1 MGCVGNHF
9 SVQFKPN
16 VDNIFQ
22 SVDTEFTGDSSLTL
36 TVCDWFRPRLIVEFV
51 GGSDGMLRR
60 LAGMAGMV
68 DMDMVD
74 RWERL
79 GVSCREW

>member
-1 MGCVGNHF
+1 MFNL
-9 SVQFKPN
+9 SPMLTIY
-16 VDNIFQ
+16 IFQ
-22 SVDTEFTGDSSLTL
+22 SVNTEFTGDSSLTL

-60 LAGMAGMV
+60 LAGMAGML
-68 DMDMVD
+68 DMVD

-79 GVSCREW
+79 GMEGMVGVS